1 MTLVLNTEEVVQA
14 LDANGYIEAME
25 EAFTEL
31 GNGAAINSPRT
42 ETGIPL
48 LRYGTEEEIKK
59 KARALLR
66 DLPEDADAHQ
76 STTWMRAAKK
86 TAELNYRL
94 KTIVGGYPKCG
105 IMALKIDS
113 TTDTNPSLNEM
124 KRSVKLPLGAGW
136 RYTGMML
143 LFDIVTGELQA
154 ILPLG
159 PLQRNRVAATSA
171 LGIKYL
177 ARKDASTL
185 GLFGTGFQAEG
196 QLAYAA
202 QVRKLTKI
210 KVYSP
215 NSEHRRSFA
224 EKMEKAAGIEVIP
237 VEKPEAVCRGADIVA
252 SATTS
257 LTPVFQT
264 RWLDEG
270 THLGSINIVEADRA
284 SFTRSDLVVVNARPF
299 AGGTSDLVRDYVMGK
314 RMDTVGSN
322 INKQSKKL
330 NWRSMRELGELLT
343 GKIKGRKNDGEIT
356 FHCNNI
362 GLGVQHAATGS
373 RILANARRL
382 GLGKEI
388 PTDWF
393 LQKEH
398 T

>member
-14 LDANGYIEAME
+14 LDAQGYIEAME

-31 GNGAAINSPRT
+31 GHGAAINSPRT

-48 LRYGTEEEIKK
+48 LKYGTAEGVKK
-59 KARALLR
+59 KARKLLR
-66 DLPEDADAHQ
+66 ALPEGADPQQ
-76 STTWMRAAKK
+76 SKAWMRAAKE
-86 TAELNYRL
+86 TEELNYRL

-113 TTDTNPSLNEM
+113 TTDTNPSLDGM
-124 KRSVKLPLGAGW
+124 KRSVKLPLGSGW

-171 LGIKYL
+171 VGVKHL
-177 ARKDASTL
+177 ARKEAKTL
-185 GLFGTGFQAEG
+185 GLFGSGFQAEG
-196 QLAYAA
+196 QLAYASL
-202 QVRKLTKI
+202 VRQLKNV
-210 KVYSP
+210 KVFSP
-215 NSEHRRSFA
+215 NADHRKSFA
-224 EKMEKAAGIEVIP
+224 ERMERAVGVEVIP
-237 VEKPEAVCRGADIVA
+237 VEKPEEVCRNADIVV

-257 LTPVFQT
+257 LTPVFQAK
-264 RWLDEG
+264 WLDEG

-284 SFTRSDLVVVNARPF
+284 SFDRSDVVVVNARPF
-299 AGGTSDLVRDYVMGK
+299 SGGSDLVRDYVMGK
-314 RMDTVGSN
+314 KMDTVGSN
-322 INKQSKKL
+322 INKKSKKL
-330 NWRSMRELGELLT
+330 DWQAMRELGELVT
-343 GKIKGRKNDGEIT
+343 GKIKGRKSEAQIT

-362 GLGVQHAATGS
+362 GLGIQHAATGS